1 MAKQYKA
8 VVVGGLGIIGRSIME
23 AMEKDGSW
31 DIVALS
37 RRKPWFKTS
46 AKFISVDLLNPKDA
60 KAKLKGLT
68 DTTHI
73 FYCALSGGVEA
84 ENTEGNL
91 ALVANSIGVIAPI
104 AKNLKRVILTQGG
117 KYYGCHLGP
126 HRTPSKE
133 SDPRHLPPNFYY
145 NQQDFIAEAQ
155 KGKKWDYICVR
166 PEAVVGYAVGIPLN
180 TASIVAHYAT
190 FCREMGVPLHFPGP
204 EQAFKI
210 YNKFTD
216 ARILGRF
223 QVWVANHEKA
233 SNEAFNITNESG
245 FRWCNIWPWFT
256 DYFKVKP
263 GVVMPFNMVTMM
275 GGQGPEW
282 AKIVKK
288 YKLQHN
294 EFDQISWGFGNW
306 NFGRTWDTIL
316 EDTKRFQH
324 GFYEVIDMQK
334 SFKDAFDKMRKEKV
348 VP

>member
-1 MAKQYKA
+1 MAKKKA

-23 AMEKDGSW
+23 AMEKEGGW

-46 AKFISVDLLNPKDA
+46 AKFISVDLLDPEDA
-60 KAKLKGLT
+60 KEKLKGLT

-73 FYCALSGGVEA
+73 FFCALSGGVEA
-84 ENTEGNL
+84 ENVAGNL
-91 ALVANSIGVIAPI
+91 ALVENSIGVIAPI
-104 AKNLKRVILTQGG
+104 AKGLRRVILTQGG

-145 NQQDFIAEAQ
+145 DQQDFIAKAQ
-155 KGKKWDYICVR
+155 KGQKWDYICVR

-180 TASIVAHYAT
+180 TASIVAHYAII
-190 FCREMGVPLHFPGP
+190 CREMGVPLHFPGS

-216 ARILGRF
+216 SRILGRF
-223 QVWVANHEKA
+223 QVWVAEHEKA

-245 FRWCNIWPWFT
+245 FRWCNIWPWFS
-256 DYFKVKP
+256 DYFGVKM
-263 GVVMPFNMVTMM
+263 GQVMPFNMVTMV
-275 GGQGPEW
+275 GDKGPQWE
-282 AKIVKK
+282 KIVKRHNLK
-288 YKLQHN
+288 HN
-294 EFDQISWGFGNW
+294 EFDLISWNFGNW

-324 GFYEVIDMQK
+324 GYYEVIDNQQ
-334 SFKDAFDKMRKEKV
+334 SFKDAFDMMRKEKV
-348 VP
+348 IP